1 MQGKECAEILYKYV
15 ELRSHGFKCRRNIIR
30 FCHIRIEVPAFQV
43 KFDNAP
49 KV

>member
-1 MQGKECAEILYKYV
+1 MQGKECAKCYRYV
-15 ELRSHGFKCRRNIIR
+15 ELRINQFKFRRNIIQ
-30 FCHIRIEVPAFQV
+30 FCHIRIEVTAFQE